1 MQGQEDAPQADG
13 AGFPELNELGMKL
26 EMLRIQRGI
35 AKQHLARHAGTSR
48 QQLWRVMTGKS
59 ELTVQ
64 LRERL
69 AQALGVPAGELVH
82 ASEQSSEIVA
92 AAQRASAT
100 VASHAPASGPLAASH
115 APASGPLA
123 ASHADAM
130 PPRLDVYLSDPRHLV
145 ATLATLP
152 TGDDG
157 FHLKRQLLNAVE
169 DLALARSVVL
179 SSAFFETRRRVFARE
194 L

>member
-1 MQGQEDAPQADG
+1 MQRQEDAPHAGG
-13 AGFPELNELGMKL
+13 AGFPELNELGKRL
-26 EMLRIQRGI
+26 EMLRIQRGM

-82 ASEQSSEIVA
+82 SSEQSSGRAIV
-92 AAQRASAT
+92 AQRASAAD
-100 VASHAPASGPLAASH
+100 ASHGPAPGSLDASNAA
-115 APASGPLA
+115 P
-123 ASHADAM
+123 M
-130 PPRLDVYLSDPRHLV
+130 PSRLDLYLSDPKHLLV
-145 ATLATLP
+145 TLATLP
-152 TGDDG
+152 GGDDG

-169 DLALARSVVL
+169 DLALARSVAL
-179 SSAFFETRRRVFARE
+179 SSAFFEMRRRVFARE